1 MHTPVGADLRARPS
15 IIRCPLDK
23 TIIIRHL
30 IIRRLIIMDE
40 FIIPKDIPKHEALK
54 ALAGRYPNLD
64 PSAIEACVALLRV
77 GSEMFGA
84 FKQHFARHGTSQGR
98 FIILML
104 LNLDPERRVSPSEL
118 AEMSRVTRATV
129 TGLLDRLETD
139 GLVQRVP
146 LAEDRRSYSIC
157 LTPKGRSFMDGML
170 PDHFR
175 RMAALM
181 SGLTES
187 ERKSLV
193 EILFKV
199 RAGLA

>member
-1 MHTPVGADLRARPS
+1 
-15 IIRCPLDK
+15 
-23 TIIIRHL
+23 
-30 IIRRLIIMDE
+30 
-40 FIIPKDIPKHEALK
+40 
-54 ALAGRYPNLD
+54 
-64 PSAIEACVALLRV
+64 
-77 GSEMFGA
+77 
-84 FKQHFARHGTSQGR
+84 
-98 FIILML
+98 ML

-129 TGLLDRLETD
+129 TGLLDGLESD

-170 PDHFR
+170 PDHFM

-199 RAGLA
+199 RAGLVALQLP

>member
-1 MHTPVGADLRARPS
+1 
-15 IIRCPLDK
+15 
-23 TIIIRHL
+23 
-30 IIRRLIIMDE
+30 MDE

-84 FKQHFARHGTSQGR
+84 FKEHFARHGTSQGR

-118 AEMSRVTRATV
+118 ADMSRVTRATV
-129 TGLLDRLETD
+129 TGLLDGLETD
-139 GLVQRVP
+139 GLVQRIP

-157 LTPKGRSFMDGML
+157 LTPKGRSFMDAML

-199 RAGLA
+199 RAGLAALQLP